1 MIKDCLVE
9 ITSVFPSPL
18 GGAIF
23 RGIRFGEKKVISF
36 KANYKVIKRVPK
48 LGEYWKISGDEIHT
62 NDYGIVVNVQSASLT
77 TIPSAAYVE
86 RLLKRHSAFRGISFG
101 KSKISKLIST
111 LGPFKLVEV
120 LNANDH
126 LSLTNIGL
134 NSEIAQRVCEAW
146 SELKNETDLASFFS
160 EHNIDSSFAAKIIR
174 ICRINTLERLKQNP
188 FSLIALSTA
197 RLATLRLIADIAFK
211 LGISKSDEKT
221 SIALVEFAIYEH
233 LESGHTIVA
242 LPTLVSR
249 LLALRKIISCATAPE
264 DMIRQAL
271 AARCICT
278 IRKQNQI
285 YVQAIGVAFIE
296 QTVEKV
302 IYKLLN
308 NPVFSGLSHQ
318 EIESVIN
325 KYKDE
330 YLQRFGFRLTQAQ
343 IDSISMSLQHRI
355 SLISGF
361 GGTGKTTILKSIV
374 ELAERQGTQV
384 YVSALAG
391 KAAARAKQA
400 IERDTYTIHA
410 LIIKFRQN
418 RHLIEAEP
426 LIIIDEASMVDI
438 SLINALFK
446 VFDGKLFRLLLV
458 GDVAQL
464 PPIGFGLFFHVLIN
478 SNVPKKCLTEVHRVK
493 ITNPIH
499 QAAMSIRAGDFYSL
513 PSYTGQQKG
522 IFIID
527 PIDSSRVVNSIC
539 DLRTKVDALTLT
551 SYSNE
556 RYVGSTTKI
565 NYFLQEMLN
574 QTDKLAMRLGSKL
587 IKVGDPVIAT
597 TNVYS
602 LNIFNGMTGKVLS
615 INFNDSEEIECNI
628 QFDFNDVP
636 SLLTQSQCWE
646 IGLDL
651 AYALTIHKAQ
661 GSEYD
666 NCIICLTDRMERSA
680 LYTAVTRTKN
690 LCIIIGSQDQ
700 FHQTIKRP
708 ALYTNINCGLNF
720 FSFTG
725 TL

>member
-1 MIKDCLVE
+1 MIADCIVE
-9 ITSVFPSPL
+9 ITSVFPSPM

-23 RGIRFGEKKVISF
+23 RGMRLGEKKIISF
-36 KANYKVIKRVPK
+36 KASYKIISRVPR
-48 LGEYWKISGDEIHT
+48 LGEFWKIIGSEIHT
-62 NDYGIVVNVQSASLT
+62 SDYGIVIDVQSAALT
-77 TIPSAAYVE
+77 SMPSAVYVE
-86 RLLKRHSAFRGISFG
+86 RLLARHVAFRGMSFG
-101 KSKISKLIST
+101 KSKISKLIASV
-111 LGPFKLVEV
+111 GPLRLVEL

-126 LSLTNIGL
+126 LSLKKIGL
-134 NSEIAQRVCEAW
+134 NSEIALRVCGAW
-146 SELKNETDLASFFS
+146 RELKNETDLASFFY
-160 EHNIDSSFAAKIIR
+160 EHNIDSSLAVKIIR
-174 ICRINTLERLKQNP
+174 ICRVNTLERLKRNP
-188 FSLIALSTA
+188 FSLIALSNA

-221 SIALVEFAIYEH
+221 NIGIVEFAIYEH
-233 LESGHTIVA
+233 LESGHTIVD

-249 LLALRKIISCATAPE
+249 LLTLRKIVRCATAPE

-278 IRKQNQI
+278 LSRQNQI

-296 QTVEKV
+296 LTVENTV
-302 IYKLLN
+302 NKLLN
-308 NPVFSGLSHQ
+308 NPVLIPLHQ
-318 EIESVIN
+318 QDIESVIDN
-325 KYKDE
+325 YKDE
-330 YLQRFGFRLTQAQ
+330 YFQRFGYRLTQAQ
-343 IDSISMSLQHRI
+343 IDSISMALQHRI

-361 GGTGKTTILKSIV
+361 GGTGKTTILKCIV
-374 ELAERQGTQV
+374 ELAERQFTQV

-391 KAAARAKQA
+391 KAAARAKQT
-400 IERDTYTIHA
+400 IGRDTYTIHA
-410 LIIKFRQN
+410 LIIKLRQN
-418 RHLIEAEP
+418 KHLIEAEP

-478 SNVPKKCLTEVHRVK
+478 SNIPKKCLTEVHRVK

-513 PSYTGQQKG
+513 PSYSGQPKG

-527 PIDSSRVVNSIC
+527 PSHTSRVVNLVC
-539 DLRTKVDALTLT
+539 ELRTKVDALTLT

-556 RYVGSTTKI
+556 RYVGSTTKL
-565 NYFLQEMLN
+565 NYFLQETLN
-574 QTDKLAMRLGSKL
+574 KTDSLAMRLGSKL

-597 TNVYS
+597 INVYS

-615 INFNDSEEIECNI
+615 IDFNNSEEIECNI

-690 LCIIIGSQDQ
+690 LCIIVGSQEQ
-700 FHQTIKRP
+700 FEHAILKLPLSQS
-708 ALYTNINCGLNF
+708 INCGFNI
-720 FSFTG
+720 
-725 TL
+725 